1 MEIGNPSAGFNEPFR
16 RVEREELAVVGGGI
30 IGVSTAY
37 AAAIKGRGRV
47 KVSLYETSEVGHQG
61 AASSDV
67 NRVFRY
73 LNGPDPLLTI
83 WAKEARSWWE
93 HLGRRTGSP
102 VLHPTGVV
110 FLVETGDGVQ
120 TTGGHVSPYE
130 NADGW
135 LKDALRVMDEQD
147 VPYRRMGPRQLG
159 EMYPQFHSPAV
170 EEAVLDPGAGFV
182 EASKAL
188 SAMLDLCLRAG
199 VEYHSGARV
208 TGVEATGGGCLLYTE
223 DGAETRA
230 EAVVV
235 AANGWTGE
243 ILPQRPGALTLTE
256 QPLVYLTPPEGAP
269 ELVLG
274 RMPVFISLTSDCY
287 GFPVHGGILKVADD
301 TPHRTIDHPDQRR
314 EPGEEYLRRV
324 VSTVSGF
331 IPAIR
336 GAAVERTHVCFYDRS
351 EDGRFILDAWDRDAR
366 IIYGCGMSGRAFKFG
381 PVIGERLARFA
392 ISGERPKDLEGF
404 RAR

>member
-1 MEIGNPSAGFNEPFR
+1 MAISSSSAGFNQPFSQVAR
-16 RVEREELAVVGGGI
+16 KELAVVGGGI
-30 IGVSTAY
+30 VGLSSAY
-37 AAAIKGRGRV
+37 AAAIKGQGKV
-47 KVSLYETSEVGHQG
+47 KVSLYEASEVGHTG

-73 LNGPDPLLTI
+73 LGGPDPLLTI
-83 WAKEARSWWE
+83 WAKEARSLWE
-93 HLGRRTGSP
+93 SLGEQTGSP
-102 VLHPTGVV
+102 VLHTTGVV
-110 FLVETGDGVQ
+110 LLVETGDGVQ
-120 TTGGHVSPYE
+120 TTGGHVWPYDS
-130 NADGW
+130 ADGW
-135 LKDALRVMDEQD
+135 LKDSLRVMDEHHM
-147 VPYRRMGPRQLG
+147 PYRRMGSRQLA
-159 EMYPQFHSPAV
+159 ETYPQFHSPAI

-188 SAMLDLCLRAG
+188 LAMLDLCLQAG
-199 VEYHSGARV
+199 VEYHPGTRV
-208 TGVEATGGGCLLYTE
+208 TGVEASGEGCVLHIE
-223 DGAETRA
+223 GGAERRA

-235 AANGWTGE
+235 TANGWTDE

-269 ELVLG
+269 ELALG

-287 GFPVHGGILKVADD
+287 GFPVHGGILKVAND
-301 TPHRTIDHPDQRR
+301 TPYRTINHPDERR
-314 EPGEEYLRRV
+314 EPSEKYLRQV
-324 VSTVSGF
+324 VSTIGGF
-331 IPAIR
+331 IPALR

-351 EDGRFILDAWDRDAR
+351 KDGRFILDAWDKDAR

-392 ISGERPKDLEGF
+392 ISGERPGELEGF

>member
-1 MEIGNPSAGFNEPFR
+1 MEIGNPSAGFNEPFS

-93 HLGRRTGSP
+93 FLGRRTGSP

-120 TTGGHVSPYE
+120 TTGGHVSPYQ
-130 NADGW
+130 NADDW
-135 LKDALRVMDEQD
+135 LKDSLRVMDEQH

-199 VEYHSGARV
+199 VEYHPGARV
-208 TGVEATGGGCLLYTE
+208 TGVEATSEGCLLHSE
-223 DGAETRA
+223 GDVETRA

-256 QPLVYLTPPEGAP
+256 QPLVYLTPPEGTP
-269 ELVLG
+269 ELALG

-301 TPHRTIDHPDQRR
+301 TPHRTIDHPDQRC
-314 EPGEEYLRRV
+314 EPGEEYLQRV

-331 IPAIR
+331 IPALR

-392 ISGERPKDLEGF
+392 ISGERPEDLEGF

>member
-1 MEIGNPSAGFNEPFR
+1 MEIGNPSAGFNEPFS

-93 HLGRRTGSP
+93 FLGRRMGSP

-120 TTGGHVSPYE
+120 TTGGHVSPYQ

-135 LKDALRVMDEQD
+135 LKDSLRVMDEQH

-159 EMYPQFHSPAV
+159 EMYPQFHSPVV

-199 VEYHSGARV
+199 VEYHPGARV
-208 TGVEATGGGCLLYTE
+208 TGVEATSEGCLLHSE
-223 DGAETRA
+223 GDVETRA

-256 QPLVYLTPPEGAP
+256 QPLVYLTPPEGTP
-269 ELVLG
+269 ELALG

-301 TPHRTIDHPDQRR
+301 TPHRTIDHPDQRC
-314 EPGEEYLRRV
+314 EPGEEYLQRV

-331 IPAIR
+331 IPALR

-392 ISGERPKDLEGF
+392 ISGERPEDLEGF